1 MSDAGAPARP
11 ARTGLW
17 HPGPAARAAS
27 GAAALAVAMGIGRFA
42 YTALLPAVQQALG
55 LDDAA
60 GGLVASANL
69 TGYLAGV
76 LWARRTP
83 PGAPRVWLLRC
94 GLGLSF
100 VTTGGVVA
108 FRGLAAWAAVRLLSG
123 VASGLVFVLVSAAV
137 LEALPRG
144 RERLAGLLFGGVGA
158 GIALSGAV
166 TALGGAAGWRVPW
179 LVLGAL
185 AAALSLPALA
195 MAPGEPVAR
204 DPAPASGHHDG
215 VTFGRLAVAY
225 GLEGLGYIVSGTFA
239 VRAVQ
244 HTPGLE
250 AWAAWVWVA
259 AGLAAVPSAALWAAL
274 SRRLGPRWAL
284 TAAMATQAMGMAL
297 PALSTSGAAA
307 VLGALFF
314 GGTFIGIVT
323 VTMELAR
330 RLVPE
335 AAVRAIGSLTAVYG
349 VGQAIGPYLAGR
361 LASAVGSPGPS
372 VLAASG
378 AVALGAVLLA
388 LPARRGDGI

>member
-1 MSDAGAPARP
+1 VSWRP
-11 ARTGLW
+11 APL
-17 HPGPAARAAS
+17 PRAVA
-27 GAAALAVAMGIGRFA
+27 GAAALAVAMGVGRFA
-42 YTALLPAVQQALG
+42 YTALLPALQAALG
-55 LDDAA
+55 FDDAA
-60 GGLVASANL
+60 GGLIASVNL

-83 PGAPRVWLLRC
+83 PGAPRIWLLRC
-94 GLGLSF
+94 GLALS
-100 VTTGGVVA
+100 VLTT
-108 FRGLAAWAAVRLLSG
+108 AAVSGFTGLPSWAGLRFLSG

-144 RERLAGLLFGGVGA
+144 RERLSGVLFGGVGV

-166 TALGGAAGWRVPW
+166 TALAAAGGWQLPWLLLGAAA
-179 LVLGAL
+179 AL
-185 AAALSLPALA
+185 LSLPALA
-195 MAPGEPVAR
+195 MAPGEPVLR
-204 DPAPASGHHDG
+204 PPAPAGASHDG
-215 VTFGRLAVAY
+215 VTFDRLAIAY

-250 AWAAWVWVA
+250 RWAAWVWVA
-259 AGLAAVPSAALWAAL
+259 AGLAAVPSAALWSAL

-284 TAAMATQAMGMAL
+284 TAAMATQAAGMAL
-297 PALSTSGAAA
+297 PALSASGAAA

-330 RLVPE
+330 RLMPE
-335 AAVRAIGSLTAVYG
+335 AAVRAIGSLTAVYS
-349 VGQAIGPYLAGR
+349 VGQAVGPYLAGR
-361 LASAVGSPGPS
+361 LASAMGSPAPA

-378 AVALGAVLLA
+378 AVALGALLLA
-388 LPARRGDGI
+388 LPSGRHHAVSQ

>member
-1 MSDAGAPARP
+1 VSAASDLGRH
-11 ARTGLW
+11 GLW
-17 HPGPAARAAS
+17 RAGPVARAAA
-27 GAAALAVAMGIGRFA
+27 GAAALALAMGIGRFA

-55 LDDAA
+55 FDDAA
-60 GGLVASANL
+60 GGLIASANL

-83 PGAPRVWLLRC
+83 PGGPRIWLLRC
-94 GLGLSF
+94 GLALS
-100 VTTGGVVA
+100 VLTTGAVA
-108 FRGLAAWAAVRLLSG
+108 ALAGLAPWVAVRFLSG
-123 VASGLVFVLVSAAV
+123 VASGLVFVLASAAV
-137 LEALPRG
+137 LETLPRG

-158 GIALSGAV
+158 GIAVSGAV
-166 TALGGAAGWRVPW
+166 TALGAAAGWRLPW
-179 LVLGAL
+179 LVLGGL
-185 AAALSLPALA
+185 AAALALPAA
-195 MAPGEPVAR
+195 TMAPGEPVAR
-204 DPAPASGHHDG
+204 DAAPAAGHHDG
-215 VTFGRLAVAY
+215 VTFDRLAVAY

-244 HTPGLE
+244 RTPGLE

-284 TAAMATQAMGMAL
+284 TAAMATQAVGMAL
-297 PALSTSGAAA
+297 PALSSSGAAA

-314 GGTFIGIVT
+314 GGTFVGIVT

-330 RLVPE
+330 RLMPE
-335 AAVRAIGSLTAVYG
+335 AAVRAIGSLTAVYS

-372 VLAASG
+372 VLAASA

-388 LPARRGDGI
+388 LPAPRPAAKLR

>member
-1 MSDAGAPARP
+1 MSWR
-11 ARTGLW
+11 
-17 HPGPAARAAS
+17 PGPAVRALS
-27 GAAALAVAMGIGRFA
+27 GAAALAVAMGVGRFA
-42 YTALLPAVQQALG
+42 YTALLPSLQAALG
-55 LDDAA
+55 FDDAA
-60 GGLVASANL
+60 GGLIASVNL
-69 TGYLAGV
+69 VGYLAGV

-83 PGAPRVWLLRC
+83 PGAPRIWLLRC
-94 GLGLSF
+94 GLALSVLTTAA
-100 VTTGGVVA
+100 VTA
-108 FRGLAAWAAVRLLSG
+108 LAGLAGWAAVRFLSG

-137 LEALPRG
+137 LEVLPRG
-144 RERLAGLLFGGVGA
+144 RERLSGVLFAGVGC

-166 TALGGAAGWRVPW
+166 TALAGPAGWRAPW
-179 LVLGAL
+179 LWLGGL
-185 AAALSLPALA
+185 AGLLSLPALV

-204 DPAPASGHHDG
+204 DLAPARAPDGGGASHDG
-215 VTFGRLAVAY
+215 VTFDRLAVAY

-244 HTPGLE
+244 HTQGLA
-250 AWAAWVWVA
+250 AWASWVWVA
-259 AGLAAVPSAALWAAL
+259 AGLAAVPSAALWSAL

-284 TAAMATQAMGMAL
+284 VAAMATQAAGMAL
-297 PALSTSGAAA
+297 PALSDTGAAA

-330 RLVPE
+330 RLMPE
-335 AAVRAIGSLTAVYG
+335 AAVRAIGSLTAVYS
-349 VGQAIGPYLAGR
+349 VGQAVGPWLAGR
-361 LASAVGSPGPS
+361 LASAVGSPAPS